1 MTGLARVAE
10 NVAMYKGLTH
20 RGSAAPDGASPLGLA
35 TVAVEGRDPDQ
46 GRQYLREW
54 LRDGADRAA
63 PCRVQLEVEACFAPL
78 LRWVLAWWKGTE
90 LSLAVDPTAKGE
102 DLVVLVVSVVY
113 RGLAL
118 AVATRWVLAYG
129 TRVEE
134 ARLRGL
140 APGRGPGPA
149 PEPVAVGLVPSPAAP
164 SPRLRLVPGLAA
176 APVGTG
182 SAGAAAVGG
191 PARRLTQSLHNIADG
206 GFTYR
211 CQPHYLPADRRRAGA
226 GPPSGRRSGHALAG
240 GGRGLRGEAPVR
252 HLDRAPSPG
261 PRGAPAPADRHPA
274 GQDRRRPPCLPPLD

>member
-20 RGSAAPDGASPLGLA
+20 RGSAAPDGASPLKLA

-90 LSLAVDPTAKGE
+90 LTLAVDPTAKGE

-113 RGLAL
+113 RGLVL
-118 AVATRWVLAYG
+118 AVATLWVLAYG

-140 APGRGPGPA
+140 PALSLTPCRLKSLPRSIIQCSRGHASLRPQPDLQVRIGTDARHGLPNT
-149 PEPVAVGLVPSPAAP
+149 PEHPD
-164 SPRLRLVPGLAA
+164 RT
-176 APVGTG
+176 GTCTECIQKPPL
-182 SAGAAAVGG
+182 SKGACGVHDRSCG
-191 PARRLTQSLHNIADG
+191 
-206 GFTYR
+206 
-211 CQPHYLPADRRRAGA
+211 LPAELWLLLI
-226 GPPSGRRSGHALAG
+226 SETSSH
-240 GGRGLRGEAPVR
+240 
-252 HLDRAPSPG
+252 H
-261 PRGAPAPADRHPA
+261 
-274 GQDRRRPPCLPPLD
+274 